1 MRCLAEMNHDFRH
14 FSRHLLAG
22 TDVKRNAAPTPVT
35 ETQASWQC
43 MFSVRESG
51 ATPFS
56 SRYPFLI
63 RGRGILPAHNM
74 LIQIFFIQ
82 RCQRLIYFHHLIT
95 EVIRIEDSRRFH
107 GSKSYKLNQMILYHI
122 PQSSRRFVESAT
134 LLDSQIL
141 YSGNFYG
148 SRYKSCSR
156 EASKIPLAKRKANT
170 FCAVSLPRN
179 GQYGKSDVLRKQKHK
194 FYQFTCRFEVVT
206 ERFFNDDTRMG
217 SIQSCSFQMQGNNTV
232 K

>member
-22 TDVKRNAAPTPVT
+22 TDIKRDAAPTPITDTKLHGNVCFRT
-35 ETQASWQC
+35 RVGS
-43 MFSVRESG
+43 
-51 ATPFS
+51 
-56 SRYPFLI
+56 YPFLFTI
-63 RGRGILPAHNM
+63 SFFSTGGGILPAHNM

-107 GSKSYKLNQMILYHI
+107 SSKSYKLNQMILYHI

-141 YSGNFYG
+141 YSGNFYVVDI
-148 SRYKSCSR
+148 
-156 EASKIPLAKRKANT
+156 IPVPERLENT
-170 FCAVSLPRN
+170 I
-179 GQYGKSDVLRKQKHK
+179 GKTESQHILRCLFTEKMINTVNLM
-194 FYQFTCRFEVVT
+194 FFENRSINFIQFTCRFEVVT